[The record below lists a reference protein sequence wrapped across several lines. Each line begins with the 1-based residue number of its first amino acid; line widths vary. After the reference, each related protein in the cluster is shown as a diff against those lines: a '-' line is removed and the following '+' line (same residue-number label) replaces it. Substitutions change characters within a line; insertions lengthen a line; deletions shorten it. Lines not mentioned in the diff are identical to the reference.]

1 MLYNFLLP
9 LTEYFTFFNILRYI
23 SIRTLGAMLFALVL
37 TILVGPF
44 FIRMLHKLKFGQ
56 QIHEDV
62 VVHQKKAGT
71 PTMGGILI
79 IFGTVLSAAS
89 FRGFNQQLH
98 LAYFSCL
105 HRFRSHRFY

>member
-62 VVHQKKAGT
+62 VVHQKKPARRQWAAYSS
-71 PTMGGILI
+71 
-79 IFGTVLSAAS
+79 FSAPCS
-89 FRGFNQQLH
+89 RRF
-98 LAYFSCL
+98 FS
-105 HRFRSHRFY
+105 RI

>member
-44 FIRMLHKLKFGQ
+44 FYPH
-56 QIHEDV
+56 
-62 VVHQKKAGT
+62 
-71 PTMGGILI
+71 
-79 IFGTVLSAAS
+79 AA
-89 FRGFNQQLH
+89 
-98 LAYFSCL
+98 
-105 HRFRSHRFY
+105 